1 MNTSA
6 YADDL
11 RTAINLDDYTNLV
24 AALGNSLNDR
34 KDRFDKSDII
44 EQCIDVYSNGRLS
57 WVDEVGRDH
66 RDTLLNVDLEF
77 KYVNNGMFTP
87 KKTPR
92 KMIKVKL
99 KNSLG
104 ASKGTNIDHPAD
116 FYMIGQQ
123 DSIAIISWDD
133 VKPFLVAV
141 PDGIEGHIPFE
152 ALTFLMQPTNKVQL
166 ALPNLDYKKAKAQ
179 AQRKIIEDARV

>member
-1 MNTSA
+1 MNTST

-24 AALGNSLNDR
+24 AALGTQLNSP

-66 RDTLLNVDLEF
+66 RDTLLNIDLEF
-77 KYVNNGMFTP
+77 KYVTNGMFTP
-87 KKTPR
+87 LKREKKFVN
-92 KMIKVKL
+92 VKL

-123 DSIAIISWDD
+123 DAIAIISWDD
-133 VKPFLVAV
+133 VKPYLVAV
-141 PDGIEGHIPFE
+141 PDGIEGHIPFA
-152 ALTFLMQPTNKVQL
+152 ALTFLMKPTDVVNNNTM
-166 ALPNLDYKKAKAQ
+166 NLDYKTVKAQ

>member
-1 MNTSA
+1 MNTSL

-24 AALGNSLNDR
+24 AALGTQLNSP

-66 RDTLLNVDLEF
+66 RDTELNVDLEF
-77 KYVNNGMFTP
+77 KYVTNGMFTP
-87 KKTPR
+87 LKREKKVV
-92 KMIKVKL
+92 KVKL

-104 ASKGTNIDHPAD
+104 SNKGVMIDHPAD

-133 VKPFLVAV
+133 VKPFLVSV
-141 PDGIEGHIPFE
+141 PDGIEGHIPFA
-152 ALTFLMQPTNKVQL
+152 ALTFLMKPTNKVQL
-166 ALPNLDYKKAKAQ
+166 DTMNLDYKTVKAQ